1 MSRIISRATHLFRRN
16 QGQAM
21 PEYALVLAVVASGS
35 ALLFAQLG
43 GQVTAVL
50 TQVASYLH

>member
-1 MSRIISRATHLFRRN
+1 MSRTTSRATHLFRRN
-16 QGQAM
+16 EGQAM
-21 PEYALVLAVVASGS
+21 PEYALVLAMVASGS

-50 TQVASYLH
+50 MQVTSYLH